1 MAQSLQ
7 LREQAERCRRLA
19 RGATDSSLQNRL
31 LRLADEYAARAAAL
45 QGREIPIRDAGSE
58 NTGGKAMPERDRRT
72 NRLLSLLSD
81 NDYERLRPHLS
92 QVVFDY
98 RKSLYE
104 ASRPIEHVY
113 FPIDG
118 VASLV
123 ITTAEGAS
131 AEVGTIGNE
140 GIVGLPVC
148 LGDRAAPSSVYVQ
161 VPGTALSLDARF
173 FHGEL
178 ERSPTL
184 NLIMLRYAH
193 AFFNQVAQS
202 AACTHLHRVEQRCCR
217 WLLMTRDRMPSGD
230 FLLTHEF
237 LGMMLGVR
245 RTTVTDVMGSLQ
257 KAGLIRYRRGH
268 VTILDHEA
276 LQQRAC
282 ECYDISRLEFDRLLG
297 DTAVAPRT
305 DKKHRLISQ
314 VG

>member
-1 MAQSLQ
+1 MPQ
-7 LREQAERCRRLA
+7 
-19 RGATDSSLQNRL
+19 
-31 LRLADEYAARAAAL
+31 
-45 QGREIPIRDAGSE
+45 RDL
-58 NTGGKAMPERDRRT
+58 RT

-81 NDYERLRPHLS
+81 HDYERLRPHLS
-92 QVVFDY
+92 HVVFEY

-104 ASRPIEHVY
+104 ASRPIDHVY

-123 ITTAEGAS
+123 ITTADGSS
-131 AEVGTIGNE
+131 AEVGTIGSE
-140 GIVGLPVC
+140 GLVGLPVC
-148 LGDRAAPSSVYVQ
+148 LGDRDAPSSVYVQ
-161 VPGTALSLDARF
+161 VPGTALQIDARIF
-173 FHGEL
+173 RDQL
-178 ERSPTL
+178 SLNPTL
-184 NLIMLRYAH
+184 NLIIQRYAH

-202 AACTHLHRVEQRCCR
+202 AACAHLHRVEQRCCR

-268 VTILDHEA
+268 VSILDHEA

-282 ECYDISRLEFDRLLG
+282 ECYEISKLEFDRLLG
-297 DTAVAPRT
+297 DTPVAPRT

>member
-1 MAQSLQ
+1 
-7 LREQAERCRRLA
+7 
-19 RGATDSSLQNRL
+19 
-31 LRLADEYAARAAAL
+31 
-45 QGREIPIRDAGSE
+45 
-58 NTGGKAMPERDRRT
+58 MPNPDRRT

-81 NDYERLRPHLS
+81 PDYERLRPHLS
-92 QVVFDY
+92 HVDFEY
-98 RKSLYE
+98 KMSLYE
-104 ASRPIEHVY
+104 ASRPIEQVY

-123 ITTAEGAS
+123 VTTAEGAS

-140 GIVGLPVC
+140 GMVGLPIV
-148 LGDRAAPSSVYVQ
+148 LGDRDAPSSVYVQ
-161 VPGTALSLDARF
+161 VPGTALKMDVPIFR
-173 FHGEL
+173 GEL
-178 ERSPTL
+178 DRNPTL

-202 AACTHLHRVEQRCCR
+202 TACAHLHQVEQRCCR

-245 RTTVTDVMGSLQ
+245 RTTVTDVMGALQ

-268 VTILDHEA
+268 VTVLDHEA
-276 LQQRAC
+276 LEQRAC
-282 ECYDISRLEFDRLLG
+282 ECYEVSRVEFDRLLG
-297 DTAVAPRT
+297 DTSLAPRT
-305 DKKHRLISQ
+305 DKTHRLISE

>member
-1 MAQSLQ
+1 
-7 LREQAERCRRLA
+7 
-19 RGATDSSLQNRL
+19 
-31 LRLADEYAARAAAL
+31 
-45 QGREIPIRDAGSE
+45 
-58 NTGGKAMPERDRRT
+58 MPDRRT

-81 NDYERLRPHLS
+81 DDYERLRPHLS
-92 QVVFDY
+92 HVVFDY
-98 RKSLYE
+98 KKSLYE
-104 ASRPIEHVY
+104 ASRPIDHVY

-123 ITTAEGAS
+123 LTTAEGAS

-140 GIVGLPVC
+140 GLVGLPVC
-148 LGDRAAPSSVYVQ
+148 LGDRDAPSSVYVQ
-161 VPGTALSLDARF
+161 VPGTALAMDARLF
-173 FHGEL
+173 RDEL
-178 ERSPTL
+178 ARNPAL

-202 AACTHLHRVEQRCCR
+202 AACAHLHRVEQRCCR

-268 VTILDHEA
+268 VTILNQEA
-276 LQQRAC
+276 LHRRTC
-282 ECYDISRLEFDRLLG
+282 ECYDVSKLEFDRLLG
-297 DTAVAPRT
+297 DTATAPRT
-305 DKKHRLISQ
+305 DKKHRLISE

>member
-1 MAQSLQ
+1 M
-7 LREQAERCRRLA
+7 
-19 RGATDSSLQNRL
+19 
-31 LRLADEYAARAAAL
+31 
-45 QGREIPIRDAGSE
+45 PHRDL
-58 NTGGKAMPERDRRT
+58 RT

-81 NDYERLRPHLS
+81 DDYQRLRPHLS
-92 QVVFDY
+92 PVVLDH

-113 FPIDG
+113 FPIEG

-123 ITTAEGAS
+123 ITTADGGS
-131 AEVGTIGNE
+131 AEVSTIGSE
-140 GIVGLPVC
+140 GMVGLPVC
-148 LGDRAAPSSVYVQ
+148 LGDREAPSAVYVQ
-161 VPGTALSLDARF
+161 VPGIGLEIGAGVFRD
-173 FHGEL
+173 EL
-178 ERSPTL
+178 ARSPTL
-184 NLIMLRYAH
+184 HLIMLRYAH

-202 AACTHLHRVEQRCCR
+202 AACAHLHRVEQRCCR
-217 WLLMTRDRMPSGD
+217 WLLMTRDRMPSRE

-257 KAGLIRYRRGH
+257 KTGLIRYRRGH

-282 ECYDISRLEFDRLLG
+282 ECYNVSKLEFDRLLG
-297 DTAVAPRT
+297 DTAIAPRT
-305 DKKHRLISQ
+305 DRKHRLVSE

>member
-1 MAQSLQ
+1 M
-7 LREQAERCRRLA
+7 
-19 RGATDSSLQNRL
+19 
-31 LRLADEYAARAAAL
+31 
-45 QGREIPIRDAGSE
+45 PPRDL
-58 NTGGKAMPERDRRT
+58 RT
-72 NRLLSLLSD
+72 NRLLSLLAD
-81 NDYERLRPHLS
+81 QDYERLRPHLS
-92 QVVFDY
+92 QVAFEY
-98 RKSLYE
+98 KKSLYE
-104 ASRPIEHVY
+104 ASRPIDHVY

-123 ITTAEGAS
+123 LTTSDGSS
-131 AEVGTIGNE
+131 AEVGTIGSE
-140 GIVGLPVC
+140 GLVGLPVC
-148 LGDRAAPSSVYVQ
+148 LGDREAPSSVYVQ
-161 VPGTALSLDARF
+161 VPGTALQIDARIF
-173 FHGEL
+173 RSEL
-178 ERSPTL
+178 ARSPAL

-202 AACTHLHRVEQRCCR
+202 AACAHLHRVEQRCCR
-217 WLLMTRDRMPSGD
+217 WLLMTRDRMPSDD

-276 LQQRAC
+276 LRQRTC
-282 ECYDISRLEFDRLLG
+282 ECYEISKLEFDRMLG